1 MKNVSK
7 KMYLTGSVLFFGLLL
22 TVHFLNLRRFYTNEF
37 ADFDSAIFEPWLMW
51 SYGFIATSLIFIFL
65 NNQIFQNWFKKVFIW
80 FVPIGLLITFSTR
93 VYGGIPQPGRGE
105 TASLLSGLLVVVSII
120 FIIAHLIYDWKK
132 KK

>member
-1 MKNVSK
+1 
-7 KMYLTGSVLFFGLLL
+7 MYLTGSVLFFGLLL